1 MSQLLTIEYTCDKAV
16 RWTTKSLENAGL
28 HVANSFNLQ
37 TARAALSHCA
47 CPHHGTAVCDCQMV
61 VLLVY
66 GADGR
71 PATLVAHGHD
81 GRTWLSLVEI
91 PEQRPS
97 PQLKESIE
105 MALMPYAP
113 IRSTIFPPVVP

>member
-16 RWTTKSLENAGL
+16 RWATESLESAGL
-28 HVANSFNLQ
+28 RIANSFDLQ
-37 TARAALSHCA
+37 SARAALSHCT

-66 GADGR
+66 GADGS

-81 GRTWLSLVEI
+81 GQTWLSLVET

-97 PQLKESIE
+97 PQLKESIQL
-105 MALMPYAP
+105 ALKPHAP
-113 IRSTIFPPVVP
+113 KRFTLHE

>member
-16 RWTTKSLENAGL
+16 RWATESLESAGL
-28 HVANSFNLQ
+28 RIANSFDLQ
-37 TARAALSHCA
+37 SARAALSHCT
-47 CPHHGTAVCDCQMV
+47 CPHHGTADCDCQMV

-66 GADGR
+66 GADGS

-81 GRTWLSLVEI
+81 GQTWLSLVET

-105 MALMPYAP
+105 MALKPHAP
-113 IRSTIFPPVVP
+113 VRPASSPVVVS